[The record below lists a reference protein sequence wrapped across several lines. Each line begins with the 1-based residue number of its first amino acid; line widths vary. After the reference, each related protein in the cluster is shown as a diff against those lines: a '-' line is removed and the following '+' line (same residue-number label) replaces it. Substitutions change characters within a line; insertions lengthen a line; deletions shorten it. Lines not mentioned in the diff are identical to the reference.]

1 MNRCRPDALQ
11 VAGDGGMLDPYPD
24 GTGQTVSI
32 HQLQRSRKS
41 FGTADASGR
50 LRRQNDHLQVFTD
63 SGVRTIVCRSSQA
76 AASERSSA
84 GFCFLRIENFAL
96 TLIHLRR
103 ELLGN
108 K

>member
-1 MNRCRPDALQ
+1 
-11 VAGDGGMLDPYPD
+11 MLDPYPD

-63 SGVRTIVCRSSQA
+63 SGVRTIVCRVLLFA
-76 AASERSSA
+76 YRK
-84 GFCFLRIENFAL
+84 FCTYTYTFKEGTAWKQVILSLKNQR
-96 TLIHLRR
+96 
-103 ELLGN
+103 
-108 K
+108 

>member
-1 MNRCRPDALQ
+1 
-11 VAGDGGMLDPYPD
+11 MLDPYPD

-50 LRRQNDHLQVFTD
+50 LRRQNDYLQVFTD
-63 SGVRTIVCRSSQA
+63 SGVRTIICRSSQT

-84 GFCFLRIENFAL
+84 GLHRPRHQNDRLQGFAF
-96 TLIHLRR
+96 
-103 ELLGN
+103 GV
-108 K
+108 